1 MGNPAILLAA
11 IMFVT
16 ILGMGIGNLLM
27 TCAEIAGGLRQPLPE
42 RIQLSWIVLLPRAM
56 RHSCFRLT
64 LWNDSRQGSDRRPGL
79 AISLALFPVSTSPF
93 GSPPGLA
100 AGAVT

>member
-1 MGNPAILLAA
+1 VGNPVTLLAA

-56 RHSCFRLT
+56 LN
-64 LWNDSRQGSDRRPGL
+64 LLRRPKGGSRSAGL
-79 AISLALFPVSTSPF
+79 SLRFSPGPSTSS
-93 GSPPGLA
+93 G
-100 AGAVT
+100 V